1 MVGHKVGLSTD
12 AETPS
17 DGLHR
22 RHTIEQMIDA
32 IEIASA
38 RGDTKLDSQHFV
50 DAYFAREGC
59 SAGENIFL
67 APRWS
72 AIQLHSRTV

>member
-1 MVGHKVGLSTD
+1 
-12 AETPS
+12 
-17 DGLHR
+17 
-22 RHTIEQMIDA
+22 MIDA